1 VLYLVAL
8 LQFEE
13 DETPDVDLVELIVEL
28 LSGVV
33 RLPRE
38 ADGATGALLQA
49 LCSRWDALCC
59 IWTVTNG
66 Q

>member
-1 VLYLVAL
+1 VPYLVAL
-8 LQFEE
+8 LQCEE

-49 LCSRWDALCC
+49 LCSR
-59 IWTVTNG
+59 
-66 Q
+66 